1 MHTVKRA
8 LKKGGVFMMDLSIL
22 VFFQRWLIDNKHE
35 MKHYRNEHT
44 REGDL
49 ERHPPQKGLSQIDC

>member
-1 MHTVKRA
+1 
-8 LKKGGVFMMDLSIL
+8 MMDLSIL

-35 MKHYRNEHT
+35 MKHYRNEDT

-49 ERHPPQKGLSQIDC
+49 ERHPLQKVLSQIDC